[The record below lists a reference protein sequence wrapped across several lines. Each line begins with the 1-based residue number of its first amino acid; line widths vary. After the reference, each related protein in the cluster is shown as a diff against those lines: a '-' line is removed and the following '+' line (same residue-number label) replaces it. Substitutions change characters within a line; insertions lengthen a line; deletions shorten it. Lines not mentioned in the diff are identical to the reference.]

1 MTASLTRCGWVGN
14 RPDDDPMVR
23 YHDEEWGVPLHD
35 DTRLFELLTLEGA
48 QAGLSWDTILKRRE
62 GYRRAFEGFD
72 IARIAAYGPADVERL
87 LADAGI
93 IRNRAKVAA
102 TIGNAQATLEVQREF
117 GSLDAY
123 VWGFVDGAPVVNRFE
138 TLSDLPAKTPASEA
152 MSKALLKRGF
162 RFVGPTIMYAFMQA
176 SGMVMDHTR
185 ECFRYGELAHSP

>member
-1 MTASLTRCGWVGN
+1 MTTPLSRCSWVGN
-14 RPDDDPMVR
+14 RQDDDVMVR
-23 YHDEEWGVPLHD
+23 YHDDEWGVPQHD

-48 QAGLSWDTILKRRE
+48 QAGLSWETILKRRE

-72 IARIAAYGPADVERL
+72 IARIAAYGPADAERL

-102 TIGNAQATLEVQREF
+102 TIGNAQATLDVQREH

-123 VWGFVDGAPVVNRFE
+123 LWGFVDGKPVVNHFDSM
-138 TLSDLPAKTPASEA
+138 SDLPAKTEASEA
-152 MSKALLKRGF
+152 MSKALQKRGF

-176 SGMVMDHTR
+176 SGMVNDHTR
-185 ECFRYGELAHSP
+185 ECYRYQEMTK

>member
-1 MTASLTRCGWVGN
+1 MTTPLSRCSWVGN
-14 RPDDDPMVR
+14 RQDDDVMVR
-23 YHDEEWGVPLHD
+23 YHDDEWGVPQHD

-48 QAGLSWDTILKRRE
+48 QAGLSWETILKRRE

-72 IARIAAYGPADVERL
+72 IARIAAYGPADAERL

-102 TIGNAQATLEVQREF
+102 TIGNAQATLDVQREH

-123 VWGFVDGAPVVNRFE
+123 LWGFVDGKPVVNHFDS
-138 TLSDLPAKTPASEA
+138 LSDLPAKTEASEA
-152 MSKALLKRGF
+152 MSKALQKRGF

-176 SGMVMDHTR
+176 SGMVNDHTR
-185 ECFRYGELAHSP
+185 ECYRYQEMTK